1 MRARGNQPA
10 PREMPPRPGASRRRP
25 DHAQPVYPV
34 SGTGAGAVAVAGAPR
49 PAPPATD
56 HFAERDG
63 QFFAGTHVLLDLWG
77 ARYLDDARY
86 IERAMRRAVDVS
98 GATLL
103 HIHLHRFGDGG
114 GVTGVAVLAE
124 SHITVHTWPERSF
137 AAFDVFMCGGCRP
150 DLAAE
155 ALRSALEPERTE
167 MTVERRGVVA

>member
-1 MRARGNQPA
+1 MQAGWNRVV
-10 PREMPPRPGASRRRP
+10 PREVPRPGASRRRP
-25 DHAQPVYPV
+25 DHAQPARPE
-34 SGTGAGAVAVAGAPR
+34 SGAVAGAPG
-49 PAPPATD
+49 PAPLRAD
-56 HFAERDG
+56 HFAEQG
-63 QFFAGTHVLLDLWG
+63 GEVFAGTHVLLDLWG
-77 ARYLDDARY
+77 ARHLDDAAY

-124 SHITVHTWPERSF
+124 SHISVHTWPERGF

-155 ALRSALEPERTE
+155 ALRSALEPERSE
-167 MTVERRGVVA
+167 MTVERRGVVG